1 MRNVLVC
8 VALFMG
14 CGGSGPAAPKVSA
27 PASAPA
33 SASARNRAT
42 PTLDPSSKESLTAWA
57 RARLAA
63 LQPKRVVVKGPLT
76 LGIEG
81 TELVIN
87 LDRVWRV
94 CSATPTTCEQSGEE
108 FVHSVAQ
115 VIAGKQTLVTAD
127 ALRVVVRDAD
137 YLEQVAQSAAE
148 QGLVTR
154 RVADDLS
161 LLVVID
167 GESATRMLRAD
178 ELKGLGMT
186 ADAAVERALA
196 NTRADLGQLEPLTL
210 QPGTMGLAR
219 VHSYYGT
226 SILVMYDLWAP
237 AAKAVHGDLL
247 VAVPGVEGLLIGDS
261 AAPNALTRMSDA
273 ASQLYSQSQR
283 AISTKV
289 YRFTGTGWE
298 VAAPAP

>member
-14 CGGSGPAAPKVSA
+14 CGGSGPAAPKVSSPA

-33 SASARNRAT
+33 RDRAT
-42 PTLDPSSKESLTAWA
+42 PTLDPSSQESLTAWA

-63 LQPKRVVVKGPLT
+63 LQPKPVVVKGPLT

-81 TELVIN
+81 TELVIS
-87 LDRVWRV
+87 LDRVWGV

-115 VIAGKQTLVTAD
+115 VISGKQTPVTAD

-137 YLEQVAQSAAE
+137 YLEQIAQGAAE
-148 QGLVTR
+148 KGPVTR
-154 RVADDLS
+154 RVAGDLS

-167 GESATRMLRAD
+167 GESATRILRAD

-196 NTRADLGQLEPLTL
+196 NTRADLGQLEPFTL
-210 QPGTMGLAR
+210 QPGTIALVR
-219 VHSYYGT
+219 SHTYYGT
-226 SILVMYDLWAP
+226 SVLAMFDLWAP

-247 VAVPGVEGLLIGDS
+247 VAVPGIEGLLIGDS
-261 AAPNALTRMSDA
+261 AAPNALTRMSNA

-283 AISTKV
+283 AISTEV